1 MCADAEIVSPSTSQ
15 VTQVPFATLNLYKPK
30 GPTSHDMVAQM
41 RKVFNTKKIGH
52 LGTLDPMAEGVL
64 PICIGNATRLIEY
77 FPDTKTYMAS
87 MRLGKETTTL
97 DMEGDVWK
105 ERPVPA
111 GIIPELLERVFEGF
125 TGHIEQRV
133 PRYSAV
139 HYNGK
144 KLYHYARAGVR
155 IPFEELPVK
164 PVEISHLELI
174 EAHLNQAEPEFKIRV
189 SCSSGTYIRSLVRDI
204 AYSLGTVGV
213 MTGLVRT
220 RHGRFYAETSHRL
233 EEVKQAVDPWALT
246 INPLQCLSLPILQLD
261 SQESYDRLL
270 HGAVLSEE
278 HFTPNSLKN
287 ETLALA
293 IHERK
298 LAGVTQWDNQRL
310 RPRKILDVHFDVDI
324 EHIHEV
330 PIH

>member
-1 MCADAEIVSPSTSQ
+1 MFAEAKIEDSTSCQ
-15 VTQVPFATLNLYKPK
+15 LTQTPFATLNLYKPK

-41 RKVFNTKKIGH
+41 RKVFGTKKIGH

-77 FPDTKTYMAS
+77 FPDTKTYVAS

-97 DMEGDVWK
+97 DLEGDVWK
-105 ERPVPA
+105 ERPVPT
-111 GIIPELLERVFEGF
+111 GITPELLERVFEGF

-139 HYNGK
+139 HYKGK

-174 EAHLNQAEPEFKIRV
+174 KAHLNQAEPELKIRV

-204 AYSLGTVGV
+204 AYSLGTVGM
-213 MTGLVRT
+213 MTALVRT

-233 EEVKQAVDPWALT
+233 EAVKQAENPWALT
-246 INPLQCLSLPILQLD
+246 INPLQCLSLPFLQLD
-261 SQESYDRLL
+261 SQESYERLL
-270 HGAVLSEE
+270 HGAVLTAQQ
-278 HFTPNSLKN
+278 FTPNLLKN

-293 IHERK
+293 IHQQK

-324 EHIHEV
+324 QHLNEV
-330 PIH
+330 PIQ